1 METTGPRWFALPSG
15 SLLVAAAAR
24 AQSDIEYVHSG
35 RGAGV
40 VVRCSFRSMFHM
52 FPCFRFVFLCF
63 PQIICNKWC
72 VFYFKGTMEIQ
83 EWGYMQIPC
92 SGQKS
97 AGFWNIVI
105 FWWPL
110 QLHALKRLKRS
121 CSRYFYVVILKI
133 SVEVCQG
140 CPINLEKSSEATS
153 NSGSSPGK
161 VTNLRTKD
169 ARVESQTLEDC
180 FVFEGGWLQFLK
192 LPNLW

>member
-1 METTGPRWFALPSG
+1 MFTVVGVRELWFAAVLG
-15 SLLVAAAAR
+15 
-24 AQSDIEYVHSG
+24 
-35 RGAGV
+35 
-40 VVRCSFRSMFHM
+40 
-52 FPCFRFVFLCF
+52 PCFICFHVSGLFSYVFLKLYAINDVFFILRGPWKFKSGDTCKF
-63 PQIICNKWC
+63 P
-72 VFYFKGTMEIQ
+72 VLD
-83 EWGYMQIPC
+83 
-92 SGQKS
+92 KS
-97 AGFWNIVI
+97 QRVWNIVI

>member
-1 METTGPRWFALPSG
+1 MFIVVGVRELWFAAVLG
-15 SLLVAAAAR
+15 
-24 AQSDIEYVHSG
+24 
-35 RGAGV
+35 
-40 VVRCSFRSMFHM
+40 
-52 FPCFRFVFLCF
+52 PCFICFHVSGLFSYVFLKLYAINDVFFILRGPWKFKSGDTCKF
-63 PQIICNKWC
+63 PVLDKSQR
-72 VFYFKGTMEIQ
+72 VFEISWFFDGLFNYTPSNGWSVLVQ
-83 EWGYMQIPC
+83 D
-92 SGQKS
+92 
-97 AGFWNIVI
+97 I
-105 FWWPL
+105 FT
-110 QLHALKRLKRS
+110 S
-121 CSRYFYVVILKI
+121 FFFKI